1 MSSKGVVDAT
11 IHQWTVDLSEMKDL
25 VPERWQQR
33 LATKSMI
40 QDPVS
45 GTLMPTIPW
54 YHAYWNE
61 DAKDYERE
69 DPDQWTNS
77 ERYSSPELLEET
89 LAEQGVETAILT
101 GHEMRFLP
109 ALLNAEY
116 QTAIASSYNQ
126 LLKKR
131 WLADSDRLKG
141 GILVSM
147 SDPEGAVAEIER
159 YAADPDMVTVLVYGG
174 HELPLGHHIHHPV
187 YEAAQD
193 AGLPITIHTSGNPVH
208 RQTAMGLPAYFA
220 THDIN
225 LAQNHMTNAISLVFE
240 RVFDMYPDLQIV
252 WSGQGTEWVLQTK
265 WRSTRYYRNIEEQA
279 PDIDK
284 EPWEY
289 MQDNFSF
296 TTYPM
301 GRMDPEHQHSLWR
314 MAGIDNVI
322 YASGYPDWNSD
333 TPTDLPDLPEEDK
346 DKILRENAERV
357 YNL

>member
-1 MSSKGVVDAT
+1 MVTEGIVDAT
-11 IHQWTVDLSEMKDL
+11 VHQWTVDLEEMKDM
-25 VPERWQQR
+25 VPDRWRGR
-33 LATKSMI
+33 LAMKAKI

-45 GTLMPTIPW
+45 GTLMPTLPW

-61 DAKDYERE
+61 DSPDYQRD
-69 DPDQWTNS
+69 DPDEWTNA
-77 ERYSSPELLEET
+77 ERYRTPALLEET
-89 LAEQGVETAILT
+89 LAGQGVETAILM
-101 GHEMRFLP
+101 GHEIRFLP

-116 QTAIASSYNQ
+116 QTALASAYNQ
-126 LLKKR
+126 LLKRR
-131 WLADSDRLKG
+131 WLTESDRLKG

-147 SDPEGAVAEIER
+147 SDPEGAVAEIKR
-159 YAADPDMVTVLVYGG
+159 YADDPDMVTVLVYGG
-174 HELPLGHHIHHPV
+174 HELPLGHYLHHPV
-187 YEAAQD
+187 YEAAEA

-208 RQTAMGLPAYFA
+208 RQTAMGLPEYFA

-240 RVFDMYPDLQIV
+240 RVFDRYPELHIV
-252 WSGQGTEWVLQTK
+252 WSGQGVEWVLQTK

-279 PDIDK
+279 PEIDK

-289 MQDNFSF
+289 MQENFSF

-301 GRMDPEHQHSLWR
+301 GLMDPEDQYALWR

-333 TPTDLPDLPEEDK
+333 TPSDMPALEEDVRA
-346 DKILRENAERV
+346 KIFRENAARV
-357 YNL
+357 YGL